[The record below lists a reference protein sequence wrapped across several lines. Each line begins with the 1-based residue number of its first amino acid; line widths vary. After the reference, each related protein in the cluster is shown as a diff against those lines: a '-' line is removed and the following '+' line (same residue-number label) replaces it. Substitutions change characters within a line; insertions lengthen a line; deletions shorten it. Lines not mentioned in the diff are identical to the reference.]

1 MVWKKVYSNS
11 TVDER
16 MLQWGVTL
24 CSYALSFILPAWP
37 MVVGVMIVVTADQ
50 ITGIVA
56 SQDKMHSKGLR
67 KGLKKM
73 FQYFFGIIVA
83 KVLDDLFIP
92 IDAYPILYTIGGAI
106 CFTEAWSVYENISKS
121 TGTDLNGVFRKFAKR
136 FVDRKH
142 LKK

>member
-56 SQDKMHSKGLR
+56 SQDKMH
-67 KGLKKM
+67 
-73 FQYFFGIIVA
+73 Q
-83 KVLDDLFIP
+83 
-92 IDAYPILYTIGGAI
+92 T
-106 CFTEAWSVYENISKS
+106 
-121 TGTDLNGVFRKFAKR
+121 
-136 FVDRKH
+136 
-142 LKK
+142 